1 MKKIIAILLV
11 ASGVIAMSWPFL
23 PQKWGLW
30 KFMGWLFN
38 ASDSPSMGIQYL
50 FFWMATCLCGL
61 FAVSIGSAMLAKQT
75 PQPTLTA
82 EEREAVEA
90 AARIIDHYEDE
101 IDGLS
106 SGAAAT
112 LRKLLERLT

>member
-1 MKKIIAILLV
+1 VKKTIAILLV
-11 ASGVIAMSWPFL
+11 AIGAIAMSWPLL
-23 PQKWGLW
+23 PQEWGLW

-38 ASDSPSMGIQYL
+38 ASDSPSMGIQYM

-82 EEREAVEA
+82 EEREAIHRAEA
-90 AARIIDHYEDE
+90 RLRTAYVPDDAT
-101 IDGLS
+101 
-106 SGAAAT
+106 AAT
-112 LRKLLERLT
+112 LRRLLERLA